1 VKVGDLVRR
10 KTIAP
15 WRKKRSRR
23 RALGIVVSIQM
34 GGINLDHECLAVFYP
49 ESGKTYDIS
58 QALMEIVS
66 ESR

>member
-15 WRKKRSRR
+15 WRKKTSRR
-23 RALGIVVSIQM
+23 RELGVVVSIQM
-34 GGINLDHECLAVFYP
+34 GGINLDHECLAVYYS

-58 QALMEIVS
+58 EALMEVVS
-66 ESR
+66 EGR